1 MVTIE
6 KTLLSVANQ
15 SYENIEHIIV
25 DGNSKDN
32 TIDICKSY
40 SHISKIL
47 SEPDKGVYDAFNK
60 GIKLATGDVIGFLNA
75 DDTFYNENSIQD
87 IVDAFFNN
95 ETDIVYGNL
104 DYLNEESKVISLEEE
119 VEQNFVLKSPT
130 KGKIYRGSNWN
141 AYNRESLGSIPRSS
155 ENILFKDK
163 SQENKIAFSS
173 QTGRFNNRCESE
185 KYAYPGPGKYTE
197 SNFQEK
203 LLKNPSHSNKGYGG
217 FISTTDRFD
226 SLREYY
232 EKYLPGPTDYKKDQ
246 LFIEN
251 KVKNSITKENFITFA
266 TRFMQS
272 LCVG

>member
-87 IVDAFFNN
+87 IVDAFSNN

-104 DYLNEESKVISLEEE
+104 DYVNEESKVIRNWISRPYEKGLVKKAWMPAHPSFYCKKEVYDRLGGYNDSFKIAGDFELCLRFLEINQ
-119 VEQNFVLKSPT
+119 VPSFYLNKKLVKMLVGGISNSGLKSKWT
-130 KGKIYRGSNWN
+130 IFKEELRAFKIN
-141 AYNRESLGSIPRSS
+141 
-155 ENILFKDK
+155 NISVNPVLF
-163 SQENKIAFSS
+163 F
-173 QTGRFNNRCESE
+173 F
-185 KYAYPGPGKYTE
+185 Y
-197 SNFQEK
+197 K
-203 LLKNPSHSNKGYGG
+203 LKKLKQ
-217 FISTTDRFD
+217 FF
-226 SLREYY
+226 
-232 EKYLPGPTDYKKDQ
+232 
-246 LFIEN
+246 
-251 KVKNSITKENFITFA
+251 
-266 TRFMQS
+266 
-272 LCVG
+272 